1 MSADPFG
8 RAILDHHR
16 AERAA
21 PLVQR
26 DGEEILDHPIEDFYF
41 GDHDEHQQKWTWAD
55 VYIDGPLLDVGAGAG
70 REARFYQDRFE
81 VVATDVSEHLVT
93 TMRERGVE
101 DARVAD
107 MFALPDSFQT
117 DRFDS
122 VLSHGT
128 QLGLAGSMV
137 GLRRFLE
144 DLDTVTTPSGSVVLD
159 SYDPGTNGIEDLL
172 GYRSD
177 PTPGLGFRVMS
188 FEYEET
194 QGDILLF
201 RLFGPDRLREAAAE
215 TGWTVDDICR
225 PDESDRYYLA
235 ALEKR

>member
-8 RAILDHHR
+8 RSILDHHR
-16 AERAA
+16 SARDA

-26 DGEEILDHPIEDFYF
+26 DGEETLEHPIEDFYF
-41 GDHDEHQQKWTWAD
+41 GTHDSNQRKWAWAD
-55 VYIDGPLLDVGAGAG
+55 AYIDGPLVDVGAGAG
-70 REARFYQDRFE
+70 REALFYQHRIE

-93 TMRERGVE
+93 TMRERGVT

-107 MFALPDSFQT
+107 MFALRESFGQN
-117 DRFDS
+117 RFGS

-144 DLDTVTTPSGSVVLD
+144 DLDVVTTPTASVVLD
-159 SYDPGTNGIEDLL
+159 SYDPGADDIDDLL

-177 PTPGLGFRVMS
+177 QTPGLAFRVMS
-188 FEYEET
+188 FEYEGT
-194 QGDILLF
+194 HGDILLF
-201 RLFGPDRLREAAAE
+201 RLFGPDRLREAALD
-215 TGWTVDDICR
+215 TGWVVDDICR
-225 PDESDRYYLA
+225 PYESDRYYLA

>member
-16 AERAA
+16 SERDA

-26 DGEEILDHPIEDFYF
+26 DGEEALDHPIEDFYF
-41 GDHDEHQQKWTWAD
+41 GSHDPDQHKWTWAD
-55 VYIDGPLLDVGAGAG
+55 AYIDGPLLDVGAGAG
-70 REARFYQDRFE
+70 REALFYQDRFE

-101 DARVAD
+101 DARVVD
-107 MFALPDSFQT
+107 MFALRESFAA
-117 DRFDS
+117 DRFES

-128 QLGLAGSMV
+128 QLGLAGSMA

-144 DLDTVTTPSGSVVLD
+144 NLYVVTTPSASVVLD
-159 SYDPGTNGIEDLL
+159 SYDPGANDIEDLL

-177 PTPGLGFRVMS
+177 PTPGLAFRVMS
-188 FEYEET
+188 FEYDGAN
-194 QGDILLF
+194 GDILLF
-201 RLFGPDRLREAAAE
+201 RLFGPDRLRAAAVD
-215 TGWTVDDICR
+215 TGWVVDDICR
-225 PDESDRYYLA
+225 PYDSDRYYQA